1 MEELISIG
9 SRKTFFCFFQVG
21 EKFRNRAM
29 RFPAL
34 ISGCTIDWF
43 QPWPKDALV
52 LVAKHFLAEF
62 EIACAPRVKNELV
75 SALGSIQAVV
85 ASVSTEYFQ
94 RYIFISVLKTFKIVW
109 NWL

>member
-1 MEELISIG
+1 MEELVSVR
-9 SRKTFFCFFQVG
+9 SRVTFFILFQVG

-52 LVAKHFLAEF
+52 LVAKYFLAEF
-62 EIACAPRVKNELV
+62 EIACSLGVKNKLV
-75 SALGSIQAVV
+75 SALGNIQAVV

-94 RYIFISVLKTFKIVW
+94 RYIFIVW

>member
-1 MEELISIG
+1 M
-9 SRKTFFCFFQVG
+9 G

-43 QPWPKDALV
+43 QPWPRDALV

-62 EIACAPRVKNELV
+62 EIACTPAVKNELV

-85 ASVSTEYFQ
+85 ASTSTEYFQ
-94 RYIFISVLKTFKIVW
+94 RYLVFENSIKLAVTGQ
-109 NWL
+109 

>member
-1 MEELISIG
+1 VEDLVFIG
-9 SRKTFFCFFQVG
+9 FREKFFILFQVG
-21 EKFRNRAM
+21 EKFRNRAL

-62 EIACAPRVKNELV
+62 EIACSPGVKNELV
-75 SALGSIQAVV
+75 SALGNIQAVV
-85 ASVSTEYFQ
+85 ASVSAEYFQ
-94 RYIFISVLKTFKIVW
+94 RYIFIALKHFK
-109 NWL
+109 

>member
-1 MEELISIG
+1 
-9 SRKTFFCFFQVG
+9 
-21 EKFRNRAM
+21 M

-75 SALGSIQAVV
+75 SALGSIQAAV
-85 ASVSTEYFQ
+85 ASVSAEYFQ
-94 RYIFISVLKTFKIVW
+94 RYIFIAILKIFKIVC